1 MQYLSFFINMVGLEA
16 VDFYNNETHAGNS
29 FVPFI
34 GFMAFLIGLA
44 VVIVGLAI
52 YFTASRNF
60 NLFYDQ
66 RDVKITYQDQILSD
80 DEKAKKAAEKLE
92 KDKKKGKIVSIVGVV
107 MMVLSF
113 FILQGMKTPSAG
125 EDRR

>member
-80 DEKAKKAAEKLE
+80 DEKAKKAEEKLE

-113 FILQGMKTPSAG
+113 FIL
-125 EDRR
+125 

>member
-1 MQYLSFFINMVGLEA
+1 
-16 VDFYNNETHAGNS
+16 
-29 FVPFI
+29 
-34 GFMAFLIGLA
+34 MAFLIGLA

-113 FILQGMKTPSAG
+113 FIL
-125 EDRR
+125 

>member
-1 MQYLSFFINMVGLEA
+1 MLSGEETYMQYLSFFINMVGLEA

-29 FVPFI
+29 FVPFM

-113 FILQGMKTPSAG
+113 FIL
-125 EDRR
+125 

>member
-29 FVPFI
+29 FVPFM

-66 RDVKITYQDQILSD
+66 RDVKITQQDQILSD

-113 FILQGMKTPSAG
+113 FILQGMKTPPAG

>member
-1 MQYLSFFINMVGLEA
+1 MHYI
-16 VDFYNNETHAGNS
+16 
-29 FVPFI
+29 
-34 GFMAFLIGLA
+34 
-44 VVIVGLAI
+44 
-52 YFTASRNF
+52 NF

-113 FILQGMKTPSAG
+113 FIL
-125 EDRR
+125 